1 MAELVIHLTIQI
13 DTALSV
19 GAGGSSGVLADK
31 AIVRTQLGELLLPG
45 SQLKGR
51 LRHACEMLAHT
62 AQIPI
67 CRSPRPEQMCPHAPT
82 IPAPC
87 PICQIFGSP
96 GYAGALTFS
105 DLVYT
110 DLAGGDAIRP
120 PSIRPGVSIN
130 RRRGTA
136 EDQRLFYTETSP
148 PGGLIHFDRADAI
161 YGHLPDDRPKQEIV
175 ALTQLLLAGIAFVQ
189 NWGGG
194 KSRGLGWG
202 RTIAHARLNDQPI
215 VLNDLPGAMRQL
227 GGIEVTN
234 G

>member
-1 MAELVIHLTIQI
+1 MAELVIHLTIEI

-19 GAGGSSGVLADK
+19 GAGGTSGVLADK

-51 LRHACEMLAHT
+51 LRHACEMLANT

-67 CRSPRPEQMCPHAPT
+67 CRAPRPEEMCPHAPA
-82 IPAPC
+82 ISAPC

-96 GYAGALTFS
+96 GYAGPLTFS
-105 DLVYT
+105 DLIYA

-148 PGGLIHFDRADAI
+148 PGGLIHFDRVDAI
-161 YGHLPDDRPKQEIV
+161 YGILPDAQPAQDAV

-202 RTIAHARLNDQPI
+202 TTIAHAQLNDQTI
-215 VLNDLPGAMRQL
+215 VLNDLKGAMKQL